1 MAEEGEGVESWVQCD
16 RCNKWRRVPKNVADA
31 LDEDA
36 PWCAPA
42 GRGHGAH
49 ALRNN
54 IARSLPLGHSTLLLP
69 SHHRYC
75 EHNPLKQ
82 FASCK
87 VAQELTDEEI
97 DQEMHE
103 VRVCGGARR
112 RALLVAAPP
121 PPPVLCALPPSCSF
135 VRPDCASPPI

>member
-1 MAEEGEGVESWVQCD
+1 MTEAEGVESWVQCD

-36 PWCAPA
+36 PWYAPDERG
-42 GRGHGAH
+42 GRAKTPHTQH
-49 ALRNN
+49 R
-54 IARSLPLGHSTLLLP
+54 ARSTLHNTHSRP
-69 SHHRYC
+69 SLSPSSSHPNRYC

-103 VRVCGGARR
+103 ASVGGARAVVGR
-112 RALLVAAPP
+112 H
-121 PPPVLCALPPSCSF
+121 
-135 VRPDCASPPI
+135 SPPRCMRRSSPRLRTPLSLLTR